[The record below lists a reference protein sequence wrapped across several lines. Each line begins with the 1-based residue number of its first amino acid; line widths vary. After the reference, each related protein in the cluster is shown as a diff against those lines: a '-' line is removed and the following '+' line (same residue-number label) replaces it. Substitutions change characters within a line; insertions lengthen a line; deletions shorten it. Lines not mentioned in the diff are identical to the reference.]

1 MLVQREVIAMIF
13 DSCLSHSVEMLRELQ
28 FWDDTVIWGN
38 LNTGRL
44 YGFELLVITSFMREG
59 WAPVLE
65 RLTAHLLG
73 ERGHVDY
80 LILGGRH
87 FSRVQN
93 V

>member
-1 MLVQREVIAMIF
+1 MLVQREVIAMILE
-13 DSCLSHSVEMLRELQ
+13 SCLSHSVEMLRELQ
-28 FWDDTVIWGN
+28 FWDANVIWGN
-38 LNTGRL
+38 LSTGRL
-44 YGFELLVITSFMREG
+44 YGFELLIITSFTRDG
-59 WAPVLE
+59 WVPVLE

-87 FSRVQN
+87 LSRVQN